1 MSLSALLDELEQTGI
16 QLWVENGQLR
26 FRAPAGAMTAPLKA
40 KLTQQKQALLA
51 RLSETPAEPAIDA
64 HRFEPFPQTP
74 IQQAYLVG
82 RTGALDLGG
91 VSANSYLEF
100 ECPDLDTTRA
110 DACLAEVISRHDMLR
125 TVLLPD
131 GLQVAMQ
138 RVPDYHVPVSDISG
152 LDTAQQTARLA
163 ELRKNISERVRDP
176 FTWPL
181 FELHWVRTNEK
192 LLLLSCVDL
201 IALDAWSSQLFHRE
215 WFALIDGEQLPP
227 APGIRFRDCVVAEEN
242 DRHRDEAWSYWRR
255 ELPLLPPAPHLP
267 ASRASGQPG
276 RFHRLSGHIDKS
288 RWQALKAACKDRGVT
303 PTSLIA
309 TVFANTLSLWSRNED
324 VTLNMTLFN
333 RPAQHEDMRRV
344 LGEFTNTTLV
354 GFAGMER
361 PLGEQ
366 VQQTQ
371 SSLLERLENS
381 AVSGVDLLRELAR
394 LKKDYSGSLMPV
406 VFTSLLIGEEAA
418 SDDDRRWKQI
428 AGISQ
433 TPQVSLDHQ
442 LFEENGGLSFNW
454 DAAEATLDLDA
465 VKAAFERYVQI
476 LTSLCDDATSW
487 GRPLTRLLPEAQ
499 KAVRDAIHVPPTTAL
514 DASLDITA
522 GFWNGLA
529 ANAKRDALLWSDGR
543 MSHGELAARAST
555 LSERLKNAGVQ
566 AGDRVFVRLPKGPLQ
581 VVAVLAVLHA
591 GAIYVPVAPDLPT
604 ARVEAMRAQV
614 TPVADIVEAGLGGE
628 DHHKHIAVSLTDP
641 ISDISPD
648 SRFRPRSSDTAYII
662 FTSGSTGVPKG
673 VAMSH
678 GAVAN
683 TLDDMAARFGMAASD
698 RVFALSSLSFDLS
711 VYDVFAPL
719 SHGAAIVIPDPGQ
732 ERNPAHWHSMLETH
746 RATIWNSVPML
757 LDMALVWCAS
767 MKVTPPTSLRLA
779 LVSGD
784 WVPLDLPARL
794 ASAAPQTRLVALGGA
809 TEAAVWSNWQ
819 DAGKIE
825 PQWKSVPYGKP
836 LTNQYFRVLDRYGA
850 DRPDRVA
857 GQLYIGGH
865 GLADGY
871 WGDCQKTAAAFITT
885 TDSGERLYKTGDL
898 GCFWEN
904 GTLEFLG
911 RDDGQVKVGGHRIEL
926 GDITHALQSHTGVA
940 RAVAITQETSGGR
953 QIIAHIATAGDTAP
967 TEETLRQ
974 HCRSLLPTYM
984 VPARIGIHASLPL
997 SANGKIDIRALPAI
1011 TERRPVSTPIR
1022 SSRVRTV
1029 FERVLGRR
1037 GLPADINFF
1046 ELGAT
1051 SIRLVEAHAALRNE
1065 LGIDLQVTDLFMHT
1079 TIAALEAHVAGLQA
1093 STETNSEKVH

>member
-26 FRAPAGAMTAPLKA
+26 FRAPAGAMTTPLKA

-51 RLSETPAEPAIDA
+51 RLSAATDQPLADA
-64 HRFEPFPQTP
+64 HRFEPFAQTP

-91 VSANSYLEF
+91 VSANSYIEF
-100 ECPDLDTTRA
+100 ECPDLDTARA
-110 DACLAEVISRHDMLR
+110 DACLAEVIARHDMLR
-125 TVLLPD
+125 TVLLP
-131 GLQVAMQ
+131 GGMQVAMKN
-138 RVPDYHVPVSDISG
+138 VPDYHVPVSDLRD
-152 LDTAQQTARLA
+152 LDAQTQQERIA
-163 ELRKNISERVRDP
+163 ELRRDISERVRDP

-181 FELHWVRTNEK
+181 FELHWVRTDQK

-201 IALDAWSSQLFHRE
+201 IALDAWSSQIFHRE
-215 WFALIDGEQLPP
+215 WFALIDGQQLPP
-227 APGIRFRDCVVAEEN
+227 APGIRFRDCVVAEAN
-242 DRHRDEAWSYWRR
+242 DQHRQEAWSYWNR
-255 ELPLLPPAPHLP
+255 ELPLLSPAPHLP
-267 ASRASGQPG
+267 ACRVSGQSY
-276 RFHRLSGHIDKS
+276 RFHRLSGHIDQP
-288 RWQALKAACKDRGVT
+288 RWQILKDACRTRGVT

-333 RPAQHEDMRRV
+333 RPALHADMRRV

-354 GFAGMER
+354 SFADMER
-361 PLGEQ
+361 PLEEQ
-366 VQQTQ
+366 AQKAQAT
-371 SSLLERLENS
+371 LLERLENS
-381 AVSGVDLLRELAR
+381 AVSGIDLLRELAR

-406 VFTSLLIGEEAA
+406 VFTSLLIGEEAE
-418 SDDDRRWKQI
+418 SGDGRRWKQI

-433 TPQVSLDHQ
+433 TPQVALDHQ

-454 DAAEATLDLDA
+454 DAAEAALDLDA
-465 VKAAFERYVQI
+465 VKAAFERYMQI
-476 LTSLCDDATSW
+476 LTTLCDDAGNW
-487 GRPLTRLLPEAQ
+487 DRPIARLLPEAQ
-499 KAVRDAIHVPPTTAL
+499 HTLRNAIHVPPATAL
-514 DASLDITA
+514 EDNLDITA

-529 ANAKRDALLWSDGR
+529 ENAGRDALLWSGGR
-543 MSHGELAARAST
+543 ISHGELAARAAT
-555 LSERLKNAGVQ
+555 LAGRLRDAGVQ

-581 VVAVLAVLHA
+581 IVAVLAVLHA
-591 GAIYVPVAPDLPT
+591 GGIYVPVAPDLPA
-604 ARVEAMRAQV
+604 ARVDAMRAQV
-614 TPVADIVEAGLGGE
+614 SPVVEIVEANIGGE
-628 DHHKHIAVSLTDP
+628 DHNNRIAVSLTDP
-641 ISDISPD
+641 ISDITPD
-648 SRFRPRSSDTAYII
+648 NRFPSKSSDTAYII

-683 TLDDMAARFGMAASD
+683 TLTDMAEHFGMTVND

-711 VYDVFAPL
+711 VYDIFAPL
-719 SHGAAIVIPDPGQ
+719 AHGAAIVIPDPGQ
-732 ERNPAHWHSMLETH
+732 ERNPAHWHTMLNAH
-746 RATIWNSVPML
+746 QVTIWNSVPML
-757 LDMALVWCAS
+757 LDMALVWCSS
-767 MKVTPPTSLRLA
+767 MALTPPVSLRLA

-794 ASAAPQTRLVALGGA
+794 ATTAPHARLVALGGA
-809 TEAAVWSNWQ
+809 TEAAIWSNWQ
-819 DAGKIE
+819 DTGRIE
-825 PQWKSVPYGKP
+825 PHWKSVPYGRP
-836 LTNQYFRVLDRYGA
+836 LDSQYFRVLDRYGA

-857 GQLYIGGH
+857 GQLHIGGH

-871 WGDCQKTAAAFITT
+871 WGDGQKTAAAFINA

-898 GCFWEN
+898 GCFWED

-926 GDITHALQSHTGVA
+926 GDISHALESHANVS
-940 RAVAITQETSGGR
+940 RAVAITQETGGGR
-953 QIIAHIATAGDTAP
+953 QIVAHIATAQNACPSEDA
-967 TEETLRQ
+967 LRQ

-997 SANGKIDIRALPAI
+997 SDNGKIDIRTLPAL
-1011 TERRPVSTPIR
+1011 TERRSVSTPLR
-1022 SSRVRTV
+1022 ASRVRSV
-1029 FERVLGRR
+1029 FERILGRR

-1079 TIAALEAHVAGLQA
+1079 TIAALEAHVASLQVT
-1093 STETNSEKVH
+1093 TETVLGKIH

>member
-40 KLTQQKQALLA
+40 KLTQQKQALLE
-51 RLSETPAEPAIDA
+51 RLSTPADQPAADA
-64 HRFEPFPQTP
+64 HRFEPFAQTP

-100 ECPDLDTTRA
+100 ECPDLDTCRA
-110 DACLAEVISRHDMLR
+110 DTCLAEVIARHDMLR

-131 GLQVAMQ
+131 GMQVAMES
-138 RVPDYHVPVSDISG
+138 VPDYHVPVSDLRG
-152 LDTAQQTARLA
+152 LDAAARQLRLA
-163 ELRKNISERVRDP
+163 ELRKTISERVRDP

-181 FELHWVRTNEK
+181 FELHWVRTDDK

-215 WFALIDGEQLPP
+215 WFALIDGQQLPP
-227 APGIRFRDCVVAEEN
+227 APAIRFRDCVVAEEN

-267 ASRASGQPG
+267 TSRVSGQPG
-276 RFHRLSGHIDKS
+276 RFHRLSGHIEKA
-288 RWQALKAACKDRGVT
+288 RWQVLKGACKERNVT

-309 TVFANTLSLWSRNED
+309 SVFANTLSLWSRNED

-361 PLGEQ
+361 PLAEQ
-366 VQQTQ
+366 VHQTQ
-371 SSLLERLENS
+371 SALLERLENS

-406 VFTSLLIGEEAA
+406 VFTSLLIGEEVE
-418 SDDDRRWKQI
+418 SGDDRRWKQI

-454 DAAEATLDLDA
+454 DAAEAALDLDA

-476 LTSLCDDATSW
+476 LTALCDDASIW
-487 GRPLTRLLPEAQ
+487 DRPIARLLPEAQ
-499 KAVRDAIHVPPTTAL
+499 QAVRNAIHALPATAL
-514 DASLDITA
+514 DDNLDITA
-522 GFWNGLA
+522 GFWNSLA
-529 ANAKRDALLWSDGR
+529 ANAGRDALLWSDGR
-543 MSHGELAARAST
+543 MSHGELAARASS
-555 LSERLKNAGVQ
+555 LAQRLRTIGVQ
-566 AGDRVFVRLPKGPLQ
+566 AGDRVFVRLHKGPLQ

-591 GAIYVPVAPDLPT
+591 GAVYVPVAPDLPA
-604 ARVEAMRAQV
+604 ARVDAMRAQV
-614 TPVADIVEAGLGGE
+614 NPAADIVEVGLGGE
-628 DHHKHIAVSLTDP
+628 NRNGHITVSLTDP
-641 ISDISPD
+641 ISDAAPG
-648 SRFRPRSSDTAYII
+648 SRFRPKSRDTAYII

-678 GAVAN
+678 GAVTN
-683 TLDDMAARFGMAASD
+683 TLDDMAARFGMAADD

-711 VYDVFAPL
+711 VYDIFAPL
-719 SHGAAIVIPDPGQ
+719 AHGAAIVIPDPGQ
-732 ERNPAHWHSMLETH
+732 ERNPAHWHAMLDAH
-746 RATIWNSVPML
+746 QVTIWNSVPML

-794 ASAAPQTRLVALGGA
+794 ASAAPQARLVALGGA
-809 TEAAVWSNWQ
+809 TEAAIWSNWQ
-819 DAGKIE
+819 DAGRIE
-825 PQWKSVPYGKP
+825 AQWKSVPYGKP

-857 GQLYIGGH
+857 GQLFIGGH

-871 WGDCQKTAAAFITT
+871 WGDEQKTAAAFITT
-885 TDSGERLYKTGDL
+885 TDTGKRLYKTGDL
-898 GCFWEN
+898 GCFWED
-904 GTLEFLG
+904 GSLEFLG

-926 GDITHALQSHTGVA
+926 GDITHALESHAGVA

-953 QIIAHIATAGDTAP
+953 QIIAHIAKTENTGP
-967 TEETLRQ
+967 TEDALRQ
-974 HCRSLLPTYM
+974 HCRTLLPAYM
-984 VPARIGIHASLPL
+984 VPARIAIHANLPL
-997 SANGKIDIRALPAI
+997 SANGKIDLRALPAI

-1029 FERVLGRR
+1029 FERILGRR

-1093 STETNSEKVH
+1093 STETVSEKVH

>member
-51 RLSETPAEPAIDA
+51 RLSEAPAQTTPDVG
-64 HRFEPFPQTP
+64 RFEPFAQTP

-100 ECPDLDTTRA
+100 ECPNLDTSRA
-110 DACLAEVISRHDMLR
+110 DACLAEVIARHDMLR

-131 GLQVAMQ
+131 GMQVAMES
-138 RVPDYHVPVSDISG
+138 VPDYHVPVSDLRD
-152 LDTAQQTARLA
+152 LDAVSQEACLA
-163 ELRKNISERVRDP
+163 ELREAISERVRDP

-181 FELHWVRTNEK
+181 FELHWVRTPEK
-192 LLLLSCVDL
+192 LLLLTCVDL

-215 WFALIDGEQLPP
+215 WFALIDGQPLPP
-227 APGIRFRDCVVAEEN
+227 PPGIRFRDCVLAEDNE
-242 DRHRDEAWSYWRR
+242 RHSKEAWSYWRR
-255 ELPLLPPAPHLP
+255 VLPLLPPAPHLP
-267 ASRASGQPG
+267 TNRLPGRPG
-276 RFHRLSGHIDKS
+276 RFRRFSGHIEKA
-288 RWQALKAACKDRGVT
+288 RWEILKEACKARNVT
-303 PTSLIA
+303 PTSLLA

-324 VTLNMTLFN
+324 VALNMTLFN
-333 RPAQHEDMRRV
+333 RPARHADMRRV
-344 LGEFTNTTLV
+344 LGEFTNTTLI
-354 GFAGMER
+354 GFDGMDR
-361 PLGEQ
+361 PLEEQ
-366 VQQTQ
+366 ARRTQ
-371 SSLLERLENS
+371 AGLLERLENS

-406 VFTSLLIGEEAA
+406 VFTSLLIGEEAE
-418 SDDDRRWKQI
+418 SGDDKRWKQI

-454 DAAEATLDLDA
+454 DAAEAALDLDA

-476 LTSLCDDATSW
+476 LTGLCDGAENWDK
-487 GRPLTRLLPEAQ
+487 PITRLLPEAQ
-499 KAVRDAIHVPPTTAL
+499 QAVRDAIHVPPVTAL
-514 DASLDITA
+514 DDSLDITS

-529 ANAKRDALLWSDGR
+529 ENAERDALLWNVGR

-555 LSERLKNAGVQ
+555 LSERLRNASVR

-581 VVAVLAVLHA
+581 IVAVLAVLHA
-591 GAIYVPVAPDLPT
+591 GANYVPVAPDLPT
-604 ARVEAMRAQV
+604 ARVDAMRAQV
-614 TPVADIVEAGLGGE
+614 SPVADIVETDFGGE
-628 DHHKHIAVSLTDP
+628 DHGKRIAVSLTDP
-641 ISDISPD
+641 ISDTD
-648 SRFRPRSSDTAYII
+648 TDNRFRPKSSDTAYII

-683 TLDDMAARFGMAASD
+683 TLDDTAARFGMTADD

-711 VYDVFAPL
+711 VYDIFAPL

-732 ERNPAHWHSMLETH
+732 ERNPAHWHTMLETH
-746 RATIWNSVPML
+746 QVTIWNSVPML
-757 LDMALVWCAS
+757 LDMVLVWCAS
-767 MKVTPPTSLRLA
+767 MDVTLPASLRLA

-784 WVPLDLPARL
+784 WVPLDLPDRL
-794 ASAAPQTRLVALGGA
+794 TSSAPQAQLVALGGA
-809 TEAAVWSNWQ
+809 TEAAIWSNWQ

-825 PQWKSVPYGKP
+825 PHWKSVPYGKP

-850 DRPDRVA
+850 ERPDRVA
-857 GQLYIGGH
+857 GQLHIGGH

-871 WGDCQKTAAAFITT
+871 WGDSQKTAAAFITT
-885 TDSGERLYKTGDL
+885 TDIGERLYKTGDL
-898 GCFWEN
+898 GCFWED

-926 GDITHALQSHTGVA
+926 GDISHALESHTGVA

-953 QIIAHIATAGDTAP
+953 QIIAHVASVADTTP
-967 TEETLRQ
+967 TEDALRN
-974 HCRSLLPTYM
+974 HCRALLPAYM
-984 VPARIGIHASLPL
+984 VPARIGIHAGLPL
-997 SANGKIDIRALPAI
+997 SANGKIDMRALPAI
-1011 TERRPVSTPIR
+1011 AERRPVSTPLR

-1029 FERVLGRR
+1029 FERILGRR

-1051 SIRLVEAHAALRNE
+1051 SIRLVEAHAALRTE

-1079 TIAALEAHVAGLQA
+1079 TIATLEAHVAGLQA
-1093 STETNSEKVH
+1093 TTETASGKVN

>member
-26 FRAPAGAMTAPLKA
+26 FRAPAGAMTATLKA

-51 RLSETPAEPAIDA
+51 RLSMPADLPVTDD

-110 DACLAEVISRHDMLR
+110 DVCLAEVIARHDMLR
-125 TVLLPD
+125 TVLLAD
-131 GLQVAMQ
+131 GMQVAMES
-138 RVPDYHVPVSDISG
+138 VPDYHVPVSDLRN
-152 LDTAQQTARLA
+152 LDEAQQTARLA

-181 FELHWVRTNEK
+181 LELHWVRTDEK
-192 LLLLSCVDL
+192 LRLLSCVDL

-215 WFALIDGEQLPP
+215 WFALIDGHPLPP

-276 RFHRLSGHIDKS
+276 RFHRLSGHIEKT
-288 RWQALKAACKDRGVT
+288 RWQVLKVACKSRGVT

-333 RPAQHEDMRRV
+333 RPAQHADMRRV

-361 PLGEQ
+361 PLAEQ
-366 VQQTQ
+366 ARQTQ
-371 SSLLERLENS
+371 ADLLERLENS

-394 LKKDYSGSLMPV
+394 LEKDYSGSLMPV
-406 VFTSLLIGEEAA
+406 VFTSLLIGEEAE
-418 SDDDRRWKQI
+418 SGDDRRWKQI
-428 AGISQ
+428 TGISQ

-454 DAAEATLDLDA
+454 DAAEAALDLDA

-476 LTSLCDDATSW
+476 LTALCDDATNW
-487 GRPLTRLLPEAQ
+487 DRPIKRLLPEAQ
-499 KAVRDAIHVPPTTAL
+499 QAVRNAIHTPPVTPVS
-514 DASLDITA
+514 DSLDIAA

-529 ANAKRDALLWSDGR
+529 ANAERDALLWSDGR
-543 MSHGELAARAST
+543 MAHGELAARAST
-555 LSERLKNAGVQ
+555 LSERLKNVGVQ

-581 VVAVLAVLHA
+581 IVAVLAVLHA
-591 GAIYVPVAPDLPT
+591 GAIYVPVAPDLPA

-614 TPVADIVEAGLGGE
+614 KPVADIIEAGLGGQ
-628 DHHKHIAVSLTDP
+628 DQQDRVAVSLADP
-641 ISDISPD
+641 ISDTVPHN
-648 SRFRPRSSDTAYII
+648 RFQPKSSDTAYII

-678 GAVAN
+678 GAVTN
-683 TLDDMAARFGMAASD
+683 TLDDMAARFGMTADD

-711 VYDVFAPL
+711 VYDIFAPL
-719 SHGAAIVIPDPGQ
+719 AHGAAIVIPDPGQ
-732 ERNPAHWHSMLETH
+732 ERNPAHWHAMLEAH
-746 RATIWNSVPML
+746 QVTIWNSVPML
-757 LDMALVWCAS
+757 LDMALVWCAN

-794 ASAAPQTRLVALGGA
+794 STSAPQARLVALGGA
-809 TEAAVWSNWQ
+809 TEAAIWSNWQ
-819 DAGKIE
+819 EAAKIE
-825 PQWKSVPYGKP
+825 EQWKSVPYGQP
-836 LTNQYFRVLDRYGA
+836 LANQYFRVLDRYGA

-857 GQLYIGGH
+857 GQLHIGGH

-871 WGDCQKTAAAFITT
+871 WGDGQKTAAAFITAK
-885 TDSGERLYKTGDL
+885 DSGERLYKTGDL
-898 GCFWEN
+898 GCFWED

-953 QIIAHIATAGDTAP
+953 QIIAHIATAGGSAP
-967 TEETLRQ
+967 TEDALRQ
-974 HCRSLLPTYM
+974 HCRTLLPAYM

-997 SANGKIDIRALPAI
+997 SANGKIDIKTLPPI

-1022 SSRVRTV
+1022 SSRVRTI
-1029 FERVLGRR
+1029 FERILGRR

-1079 TIAALEAHVAGLQA
+1079 TIAALEAHVASLQA
-1093 STETNSEKVH
+1093 STETISEKVH